1 MIKKIS
7 IIIFFLFSVVSFSK
21 EYNRIASGS
30 PAITEILYELGLK
43 DKITAMDKN
52 SDVKELDEMKISK
65 ISFYQMNTESI
76 FSLKADL
83 IILSTFNK
91 ADRED
96 FIQFMKEKGTDVIY
110 ISDIKTVEDIY
121 KCMMEIGEKTERKP
135 EAEKVISKMEKEIN
149 EVREISKNIK
159 NKKKV
164 YFEISPFPSMY
175 TFGKNVFMNEMLEIA
190 GVENIFND
198 KSGWFIPSLE
208 VIAARNPDI
217 IFTSTYQVDDPV
229 KEIIDRGNWNIIK
242 AVREGKIYPISK
254 EAVRPSI
261 KIIEVIKKIAEIS
274 YPEYYKEAKKLL
286 VYDIIK
292 K

>member
-7 IIIFFLFSVVSFSK
+7 IIIFFLFSVISFSK

-43 DKITAMDKN
+43 DKIIAMDKN
-52 SDVKELDEMKISK
+52 SDVKELDEMKIPK

-110 ISDIKTVEDIY
+110 IPDIKTVEDIY
-121 KCMMEIGEKTERKP
+121 KCIMEIGEKTERKS

-149 EVREISKNIK
+149 EVRKISKNIK

-190 GVENIFND
+190 GVDNIFND

-217 IFTSTYQVDDPV
+217 IFTSTYQVSDPV

-274 YPEYYKEAKKLL
+274 YPEYYKEIEKIA
-286 VYDIIK
+286 VD
-292 K
+292 

>member
-7 IIIFFLFSVVSFSK
+7 IIIFFLFSVISFSK

-43 DKITAMDKN
+43 NKIIAMDKN
-52 SDVKELDEMKISK
+52 SDVKELDEMKIPK

-121 KCMMEIGEKTERKP
+121 KCIMEIGEKTERKP

-198 KSGWFIPSLE
+198 KSGWFISSLE

-242 AVREGKIYPISK
+242 AVREGKIYLISK

-261 KIIEVIKKIAEIS
+261 KIIEIIKKIAEIS
-274 YPEYYKEAKKLL
+274 YPEYYKEIEKIA
-286 VYDIIK
+286 VD
-292 K
+292 

>member
-1 MIKKIS
+1 MMIKKFLV
-7 IIIFFLFSVVSFSK
+7 IILFLFSVTSFSK

-30 PAITEILYELGLK
+30 PSVTEILYELGLK
-43 DKITAMDKN
+43 DKIIAMDKN
-52 SDVKELDEMKISK
+52 SDVKELDDMKIPK
-65 ISFYQMNTESI
+65 VSFYQIDTESI

-83 IILSTFNK
+83 IILSTFNR

-96 FIQFMKEKGTDVIY
+96 FIEFMKKKGTDVIY
-110 ISDIKTVEDIY
+110 ISDIKSIEDIY
-121 KCMMEIGEKTERKP
+121 NCIREIGEKTERES
-135 EAEKVISKMEKEIN
+135 EAEKIILRMEEEIN

-159 NKKKV
+159 NKKKA

-175 TFGKNVFMNEMLEIA
+175 TFGKDVFMNEMLEIA

-208 VIAARNPDI
+208 VIARRNPDI

-242 AVREGKIYPISK
+242 AVRERKIYPISR

-261 KIIEVIKKIAEIS
+261 RIIEVIKRIAEVS
-274 YPEYYKEAKKLL
+274 YPEYYGSK
-286 VYDIIK
+286 
-292 K
+292 

>member
-7 IIIFFLFSVVSFSK
+7 IIIFFLFSVISFSK

-43 DKITAMDKN
+43 NKIIAMDKN
-52 SDVKELDEMKISK
+52 SDVKELDEMKIPK

-121 KCMMEIGEKTERKP
+121 KCIMEIGEKTERKP

-242 AVREGKIYPISK
+242 AVREGKIYLISK

-274 YPEYYKEAKKLL
+274 YPEYYKEIEKIA
-286 VYDIIK
+286 VD
-292 K
+292 

>member
-43 DKITAMDKN
+43 DKIIAMDKN
-52 SDVKELDEMKISK
+52 SDVKELDEMKIPK

-110 ISDIKTVEDIY
+110 ISDIKTLEDIY
-121 KCMMEIGEKTERKP
+121 KCIMEIGEKTERKL

-274 YPEYYKEAKKLL
+274 YPEYYKEIEKIA
-286 VYDIIK
+286 VD
-292 K
+292 

>member
-1 MIKKIS
+1 
-7 IIIFFLFSVVSFSK
+7 
-21 EYNRIASGS
+21 
-30 PAITEILYELGLK
+30 
-43 DKITAMDKN
+43 MDKN
-52 SDVKELDEMKISK
+52 SDVKELDEMKIPK

-121 KCMMEIGEKTERKP
+121 KCIMEIGEKTERKP

-190 GVENIFND
+190 GVDNIFND

-217 IFTSTYQVDDPV
+217 IFTSTYQVSDPV

-274 YPEYYKEAKKLL
+274 YPEYYKEIEKIT
-286 VYDIIK
+286 VD
-292 K
+292 

>member
-43 DKITAMDKN
+43 DKIIAMDKN
-52 SDVKELDEMKISK
+52 SDVKELDEMKIPK

-121 KCMMEIGEKTERKP
+121 KCIMEIGEKTERKL

-261 KIIEVIKKIAEIS
+261 KIIEIIKKIAEIS
-274 YPEYYKEAKKLL
+274 YPEYYKEIEKIA
-286 VYDIIK
+286 VD
-292 K
+292 

>member
-1 MIKKIS
+1 MMIKKFLV
-7 IIIFFLFSVVSFSK
+7 IILFLFSVTSFSK

-30 PAITEILYELGLK
+30 PSVTEILYELGLK
-43 DKITAMDKN
+43 DKIIAMDKN
-52 SDVKELDEMKISK
+52 SDVKELDDMKIPK
-65 ISFYQMNTESI
+65 VSFYQIDTESI

-83 IILSTFNK
+83 IILSTFNR

-96 FIQFMKEKGTDVIY
+96 FIEFMKKKGTDVIY
-110 ISDIKTVEDIY
+110 ISDIKSIEDIY
-121 KCMMEIGEKTERKP
+121 NCIREIGEKTERES
-135 EAEKVISKMEKEIN
+135 EAEKIILRIEEEIN

-159 NKKKV
+159 NKKKA

-175 TFGKNVFMNEMLEIA
+175 TFGKDVFMNEMLEIA

-208 VIAARNPDI
+208 VIARRNPDI

-242 AVREGKIYPISK
+242 AVRERKIYPISR

-261 KIIEVIKKIAEIS
+261 RIIEVIKRIAEVS
-274 YPEYYKEAKKLL
+274 YPEYYESK
-286 VYDIIK
+286 
-292 K
+292 

>member
-1 MIKKIS
+1 MMIKKFL
-7 IIIFFLFSVVSFSK
+7 IIILFLFSVTSFSK

-30 PAITEILYELGLK
+30 PSVTEILYELGLK
-43 DKITAMDKN
+43 DKIIAMDKN
-52 SDVKELDEMKISK
+52 SDVKELDDMKIPK
-65 ISFYQMNTESI
+65 VSFYQIDTESI

-83 IILSTFNK
+83 IILSTFNR

-96 FIQFMKEKGTDVIY
+96 FIEFMKKKGTDVIY
-110 ISDIKTVEDIY
+110 ISDIKSIEDIY
-121 KCMMEIGEKTERKP
+121 NCIREIGEKTERES
-135 EAEKVISKMEKEIN
+135 EAEKIILRMEEEIN
-149 EVREISKNIK
+149 GVREISKNIK

-274 YPEYYKEAKKLL
+274 YPEYYKEIEKIA
-286 VYDIIK
+286 VD
-292 K
+292 

>member
-1 MIKKIS
+1 MIKK
-7 IIIFFLFSVVSFSK
+7 FLVITLLLLSVTAFSK

-30 PAITEILYELGLK
+30 PAVTEILYELGLK
-43 DKITAMDKN
+43 DKIIAMDKN
-52 SDVKELDEMKISK
+52 SDIKELDDMKIPK
-65 ISFYQMNTESI
+65 VSFYQMNTESI

-96 FIQFMKEKGTDVIY
+96 FIEFMKAKGTDVIY
-110 ISDIKTVEDIY
+110 VSDVKSIKNVYDCIR
-121 KCMMEIGEKTERKP
+121 EIGEKTERKS
-135 EAEKVISKMEKEIN
+135 EAENIISKMEKEI
-149 EVREISKNIK
+149 SKNIEK
-159 NKKKV
+159 KKKV

-175 TFGKNVFMNEMLEIA
+175 TFGKDVFMNEMLEIA

-208 VIAARNPDI
+208 VIAKRNPDI
-217 IFTSTYQVDDPV
+217 IFTSTYQVEDPI

-242 AVREGKIYPISK
+242 AVREKRISQISK

-261 KIIEVIKKIAEIS
+261 RVTEVIKKISEIS
-274 YPEYYKEAKKLL
+274 YPEYYKK
-286 VYDIIK
+286 
-292 K
+292 

>member
-1 MIKKIS
+1 MMIKKFL
-7 IIIFFLFSVVSFSK
+7 IIILFLFSVTSFSK

-30 PAITEILYELGLK
+30 PSVTEILYELGLK
-43 DKITAMDKN
+43 DKIIAMDKN
-52 SDVKELDEMKISK
+52 SDVKELDDMKIPK
-65 ISFYQMNTESI
+65 VSFYQIDTESI

-83 IILSTFNK
+83 IILSTFNR

-96 FIQFMKEKGTDVIY
+96 FIEFMKKKGTDVIY
-110 ISDIKTVEDIY
+110 ISDIKSIEDIY
-121 KCMMEIGEKTERKP
+121 NCIREIGEKTERES
-135 EAEKVISKMEKEIN
+135 EAEKIILRMEEEIN
-149 EVREISKNIK
+149 GVREISKNIK
-159 NKKKV
+159 NKKKA

-175 TFGKNVFMNEMLEIA
+175 TFGKDVFMNEMLEIA

-208 VIAARNPDI
+208 VIARRNPDI

-242 AVREGKIYPISK
+242 AVREKKIYLISR

-261 KIIEVIKKIAEIS
+261 RIIEVIKRIAEVS
-274 YPEYYKEAKKLL
+274 YPEYYESK
-286 VYDIIK
+286 
-292 K
+292 

>member
-1 MIKKIS
+1 MIVMIKKIS

-43 DKITAMDKN
+43 DKIIAMDKN
-52 SDVKELDEMKISK
+52 SDVKELDEMKIPK

-121 KCMMEIGEKTERKP
+121 KCIMEIGEKTERKL

-274 YPEYYKEAKKLL
+274 YPEYYKEIEKIA
-286 VYDIIK
+286 VD
-292 K
+292 

>member
-1 MIKKIS
+1 MIKK
-7 IIIFFLFSVVSFSK
+7 FLVITLLLLSVTAFSK

-30 PAITEILYELGLK
+30 PAVTEILYELGLK
-43 DKITAMDKN
+43 DKIIAMDKN
-52 SDVKELDEMKISK
+52 SDIKELDDMKIPK
-65 ISFYQMNTESI
+65 VSFYQMNTESI

-96 FIQFMKEKGTDVIY
+96 FIEFMKAKGTDVIY
-110 ISDIKTVEDIY
+110 VSDVKSIKNVYDCIR
-121 KCMMEIGEKTERKP
+121 EIGEKTERKS
-135 EAEKVISKMEKEIN
+135 EAENIISKMEKEIN
-149 EVREISKNIK
+149 EVKEISKNIEK
-159 NKKKV
+159 KKKV

-175 TFGKNVFMNEMLEIA
+175 TFGKDVFMNEMLEIA

-208 VIAARNPDI
+208 VIAKRNPDI
-217 IFTSTYQVDDPV
+217 IFTSTYQVEDPI

-242 AVREGKIYPISK
+242 AVREKRIYQISK

-261 KIIEVIKKIAEIS
+261 RVTEVIKKISEIS
-274 YPEYYKEAKKLL
+274 YPEYYKK
-286 VYDIIK
+286 
-292 K
+292 

>member
-7 IIIFFLFSVVSFSK
+7 IIIFFLFSVISFSK

-43 DKITAMDKN
+43 DKIIAMDKN
-52 SDVKELDEMKISK
+52 SDVKELDEMKIPK

-121 KCMMEIGEKTERKP
+121 KCIMEIGEKTERKP

-190 GVENIFND
+190 GVDNIFND

-274 YPEYYKEAKKLL
+274 YPEYYKEIEKIA
-286 VYDIIK
+286 VD
-292 K
+292 

>member
-1 MIKKIS
+1 MMIKKFL
-7 IIIFFLFSVVSFSK
+7 IIILFLFSVTSFSK

-30 PAITEILYELGLK
+30 PSVTEILYELGLK
-43 DKITAMDKN
+43 DKIIAMDKN
-52 SDVKELDEMKISK
+52 SDVKELDDMKIPK
-65 ISFYQMNTESI
+65 VSFYQIDTESI

-83 IILSTFNK
+83 IILSTFNR

-96 FIQFMKEKGTDVIY
+96 FIEFMKKKGTDVIY
-110 ISDIKTVEDIY
+110 ISDIKSIEDIY
-121 KCMMEIGEKTERKP
+121 SCIREIGEKTERKS
-135 EAEKVISKMEKEIN
+135 EAENIISKMEKEIN
-149 EVREISKNIK
+149 EVKEISKNIK
-159 NKKKV
+159 NKKKA

-175 TFGKNVFMNEMLEIA
+175 TFGKDVFMNEMLEIA

-208 VIAARNPDI
+208 VIARRNPDI

-242 AVREGKIYPISK
+242 AVRERKIYPISR

-261 KIIEVIKKIAEIS
+261 RIIEVIKRIAEVS
-274 YPEYYKEAKKLL
+274 YPEYYESK
-286 VYDIIK
+286 
-292 K
+292 

>member
-1 MIKKIS
+1 MIKK
-7 IIIFFLFSVVSFSK
+7 FLVITLLLLSVTAFSK

-30 PAITEILYELGLK
+30 PAVTEILYELGLK
-43 DKITAMDKN
+43 DKIIAMDKN
-52 SDVKELDEMKISK
+52 SDIKELDDMKIPK
-65 ISFYQMNTESI
+65 VSFYQMNTESI

-96 FIQFMKEKGTDVIY
+96 FIEFMKAKGTDVIY
-110 ISDIKTVEDIY
+110 VSDVKSIKNVYDCIR
-121 KCMMEIGEKTERKP
+121 EIGEKTERKS
-135 EAEKVISKMEKEIN
+135 EAENIISKMEKEIN
-149 EVREISKNIK
+149 EVKEISKNIEK
-159 NKKKV
+159 KKKV

-175 TFGKNVFMNEMLEIA
+175 TFGKDIFMNEMLEIA

-208 VIAARNPDI
+208 VIAKRNPDI
-217 IFTSTYQVDDPV
+217 IFTSTYQVEDPI

-242 AVREGKIYPISK
+242 AVREKRIYQISK

-261 KIIEVIKKIAEIS
+261 RVTEVIKKISEIS
-274 YPEYYKEAKKLL
+274 YPEYYKK
-286 VYDIIK
+286 
-292 K
+292 

>member
-43 DKITAMDKN
+43 DKIIAMDKN
-52 SDVKELDEMKISK
+52 SDVKELDEMKIPK

-121 KCMMEIGEKTERKP
+121 KCIIEIGEKTERKP

-149 EVREISKNIK
+149 EVREISENIK

-274 YPEYYKEAKKLL
+274 YPEYYKEIEKIA
-286 VYDIIK
+286 VD
-292 K
+292 

>member
-7 IIIFFLFSVVSFSK
+7 IIIFFLFSVISFSK

-43 DKITAMDKN
+43 DKIIAMDKN
-52 SDVKELDEMKISK
+52 SDVKELDEMKIPK

-121 KCMMEIGEKTERKP
+121 KCIIEIGEKTERKP

-149 EVREISKNIK
+149 EVREISENIK

-274 YPEYYKEAKKLL
+274 YPEYYKEIEKIA
-286 VYDIIK
+286 VD
-292 K
+292 

>member
-43 DKITAMDKN
+43 DKIIAMDKN
-52 SDVKELDEMKISK
+52 SDVKELDEMKIPK

-121 KCMMEIGEKTERKP
+121 KCIMEIGEKTERKS

-229 KEIIDRGNWNIIK
+229 KEIIDRGKWNIIK

-274 YPEYYKEAKKLL
+274 YPEYYKEIEKIA
-286 VYDIIK
+286 VD
-292 K
+292 

>member
-7 IIIFFLFSVVSFSK
+7 IIIFFLFSVISFSK

-43 DKITAMDKN
+43 DKIIAMDKN
-52 SDVKELDEMKISK
+52 SDVKELDEMKIPK

-121 KCMMEIGEKTERKP
+121 KCIMEIGEKTERKP

-217 IFTSTYQVDDPV
+217 IFTSTYQVSDPV

-274 YPEYYKEAKKLL
+274 YPEYYKEIEKIA
-286 VYDIIK
+286 VD
-292 K
+292 

>member
-1 MIKKIS
+1 MMIKKFLV
-7 IIIFFLFSVVSFSK
+7 IILFLFSVTSFSK

-30 PAITEILYELGLK
+30 PSVTEILYELGLK
-43 DKITAMDKN
+43 DKIIAMDKN
-52 SDVKELDEMKISK
+52 SDVKELDDMKIPK
-65 ISFYQMNTESI
+65 VSFYQIDTESI

-83 IILSTFNK
+83 IILSTFNR

-96 FIQFMKEKGTDVIY
+96 FIEFMKKKGTDVIY
-110 ISDIKTVEDIY
+110 ISDIKSIEDIY
-121 KCMMEIGEKTERKP
+121 NCIREIGEKTERES
-135 EAEKVISKMEKEIN
+135 EAEKIILRMEEEIN

-159 NKKKV
+159 NKKKA

-175 TFGKNVFMNEMLEIA
+175 TFGKDVFMNEMLEIA

-208 VIAARNPDI
+208 IIARRNPDI

-242 AVREGKIYPISK
+242 AVRERKIYPISR

-261 KIIEVIKKIAEIS
+261 RIIEVIKRIAEVS
-274 YPEYYKEAKKLL
+274 YPEYYESK
-286 VYDIIK
+286 
-292 K
+292 

>member
-7 IIIFFLFSVVSFSK
+7 IIIFFLFSVISFSK

-43 DKITAMDKN
+43 DKIIAMDKN
-52 SDVKELDEMKISK
+52 SDVKELDEMKIPK

-121 KCMMEIGEKTERKP
+121 KCIMEIGEKTERKS

-190 GVENIFND
+190 GVDNIFND

-217 IFTSTYQVDDPV
+217 IFTSTYQVSDPV

-274 YPEYYKEAKKLL
+274 YPEYYKEIEKIA
-286 VYDIIK
+286 VD
-292 K
+292 

>member
-43 DKITAMDKN
+43 DKIIAMDKN

-121 KCMMEIGEKTERKP
+121 KCIMEIGEKTERKS

-261 KIIEVIKKIAEIS
+261 KIIEIIKKIAEIS
-274 YPEYYKEAKKLL
+274 YPEYYKEIEKIA
-286 VYDIIK
+286 VD
-292 K
+292 

>member
-7 IIIFFLFSVVSFSK
+7 IIIFFLFSVISFSK
-21 EYNRIASGS
+21 EYNRIVSGS

-43 DKITAMDKN
+43 NKIIAMDKN
-52 SDVKELDEMKISK
+52 SDVKELDEMKIPK

-121 KCMMEIGEKTERKP
+121 KCIMEIGEKTERKP

-274 YPEYYKEAKKLL
+274 YLEYYKEIEKIA
-286 VYDIIK
+286 VD
-292 K
+292 

>member
-7 IIIFFLFSVVSFSK
+7 IIIFFLFSVISFSK

-43 DKITAMDKN
+43 DKIIAMDKN
-52 SDVKELDEMKISK
+52 SDVKELDEMKIPK

-121 KCMMEIGEKTERKP
+121 KCIMEIGEKTERKP

-190 GVENIFND
+190 GVDNIFND

-217 IFTSTYQVDDPV
+217 IFTSTYQVSDPV

-274 YPEYYKEAKKLL
+274 YPEYYKEIEKIT
-286 VYDIIK
+286 VD
-292 K
+292 

>member
-43 DKITAMDKN
+43 DKIIAMDKN
-52 SDVKELDEMKISK
+52 SDVKELDEMKIPK

-121 KCMMEIGEKTERKP
+121 KCIMEIGEKTERKL

-274 YPEYYKEAKKLL
+274 YPEYYKEIEKIA
-286 VYDIIK
+286 VD
-292 K
+292 

>member
-52 SDVKELDEMKISK
+52 SDVKELDEMKIPK

-121 KCMMEIGEKTERKP
+121 KCIMEIGEKTERKP

-274 YPEYYKEAKKLL
+274 YPEYYKEIEKIA
-286 VYDIIK
+286 VD
-292 K
+292 

>member
-7 IIIFFLFSVVSFSK
+7 IIIFFLFSVISFSK

-43 DKITAMDKN
+43 DKIIAMDKN
-52 SDVKELDEMKISK
+52 SDVKELDEMKIPK

-96 FIQFMKEKGTDVIY
+96 FIQFMREKGTDVIY

-121 KCMMEIGEKTERKP
+121 KCIMEIGEKTERKS

-274 YPEYYKEAKKLL
+274 YPEYYKEIEKIA
-286 VYDIIK
+286 VD
-292 K
+292 

>member
-7 IIIFFLFSVVSFSK
+7 IIIFFLFSVISFSK

-43 DKITAMDKN
+43 DKIIAMDKN
-52 SDVKELDEMKISK
+52 SDVKELDEMKIPK

-121 KCMMEIGEKTERKP
+121 KCIIEIGEKTERKP

-274 YPEYYKEAKKLL
+274 YPEYYKEIEKIA
-286 VYDIIK
+286 VD
-292 K
+292 

>member
-1 MIKKIS
+1 MMIKKFLV
-7 IIIFFLFSVVSFSK
+7 IILFLFSVTSFSK

-30 PAITEILYELGLK
+30 PSVTEILYELGLK
-43 DKITAMDKN
+43 DKIIAMDKN
-52 SDVKELDEMKISK
+52 SDVKELDDMKIPK
-65 ISFYQMNTESI
+65 VSFYQIDTESI

-83 IILSTFNK
+83 IILSTFNR

-96 FIQFMKEKGTDVIY
+96 FIEFMKKKGTDVIY
-110 ISDIKTVEDIY
+110 ISDIKSIEDIY
-121 KCMMEIGEKTERKP
+121 NCIREIGEKTERES
-135 EAEKVISKMEKEIN
+135 EAEKIILRMEEEIN
-149 EVREISKNIK
+149 GVREISKNIK
-159 NKKKV
+159 NKKKA

-175 TFGKNVFMNEMLEIA
+175 TFGKDVFMNEMLEIA

-208 VIAARNPDI
+208 VIARRNPDI

-242 AVREGKIYPISK
+242 AVRERKIYPISR

-261 KIIEVIKKIAEIS
+261 RIIEVIKRIAEVS
-274 YPEYYKEAKKLL
+274 YPEYYESK
-286 VYDIIK
+286 
-292 K
+292 